1 MKKSIFVIS
10 DLHLGGAPAQ
20 DGKPSFQMCSPA
32 GQTRLAEFIRYVAD
46 QRSPGCDV
54 HLVINGDI
62 VDFLAEKEFAAFTAQ
77 DAVAGKKLSSIFERT
92 DEVWKNLE
100 AFVGAGCRLTLL
112 LGNHDIELSLPT
124 PRRILLERLGPG
136 RIEFIYDNQAFV
148 DGSVLIEHGNRYDS
162 WNVIAHDQLREV
174 RSAMSR
180 GEAPPLFESPAGSR
194 LVINVMNKIKAKF
207 PFVDLLKPEDAGLLP
222 LLAVLDPSSFGEAKN
237 AITLW
242 RQQSHV
248 EFDERGVPID
258 VQNIASGTS
267 NEDEELIDLANT
279 LYTEQLGDI
288 SVVDDLK
295 NVFELWQLARST
307 KDKEAQLKKLY
318 VALRARA
325 ESTWQTFDVNRET
338 QQFIKPAQAAAERG
352 FKVIVFGHTHLV
364 KRVSLGAQSGM
375 YLNSGTWADLMQ
387 VPNAV
392 LEGNEAEG
400 KQALVRFVED
410 LRTNQLEQWRR
421 LVPTFVRI
429 DFDGASVQ
437 SADAYFFDG
446 AGKVERVS
454 DGRLTRL
461 ARDNQ

>member
-1 MKKSIFVIS
+1 MKSIFVIS

-32 GQTRLAEFIRYVAD
+32 GRTCLAEFINYVSE
-46 QRSPGCDV
+46 QRSPSRAV

-62 VDFLAEKEFAAFTAQ
+62 VDFLAEEEFAPFTAQ
-77 DAVAGKKLSSIFERT
+77 DHMAGNKLSNIFERT
-92 DEVWKNLE
+92 DEVWKSLE
-100 AFVGAGCRLTLL
+100 AFVGGGCRLTLL

-124 PRRILLERLGPG
+124 PRRLLLDRLGSG
-136 RIEFIYDNQAFV
+136 RVEFIYDNQAFV
-148 DGSVLIEHGNRYDS
+148 EGPLLIEHGNRYDS
-162 WNVIAHDQLREV
+162 WNVISHDQLREV
-174 RSAMSR
+174 RSALSR

-194 LVINVMNKIKAKF
+194 LVINIMNRIKAKF

-222 LLAVLDPSSFGEAKN
+222 LLAVLDPSSFGEAKK
-237 AITLW
+237 AIELW

-248 EFDERGVPID
+248 EFDERGIPMD

-267 NEDEELIDLANT
+267 NKEEELIDLANE

-295 NVFELWQLARST
+295 NVFELWQLARSA
-307 KDKEAQLKKLY
+307 KDKDKQLQKLY

-325 ESTWQTFDVNRET
+325 ESTWLTFDVNRET
-338 QQFIKPAQAAAERG
+338 EQFIKPAQAAADRG

-364 KRVSLGAQSGM
+364 KRVSLGTQGAW

-387 VPNAV
+387 VPKAV
-392 LEGNEAEG
+392 LEGKEEEG
-400 KQALVRFVED
+400 KQALVQFVED
-410 LRTNQLEQWRR
+410 LRANQLERWRR
-421 LVPTFVRI
+421 LVPTFVRV
-429 DFDGASVQ
+429 DHDGAGIRS
-437 SADAYFFDG
+437 SDAYFFNG
-446 AGKVERVS
+446 TGQVERVP

-461 ARDNQ
+461 EV

>member
-1 MKKSIFVIS
+1 MKQSIFVIS

-20 DGKPSFQMCSPA
+20 GGNPSFQMCTVLGRA
-32 GQTRLAEFIRYVAD
+32 RLAEFIRYVAD
-46 QRSPGCDV
+46 QRSSGHDV

-62 VDFLAEKEFAAFTAQ
+62 VDFLAEEEFAPFTAQ
-77 DAVAGKKLSSIFERT
+77 DHVAGDKLASIFERT
-92 DEVWKNLE
+92 DDVWKSLE
-100 AFVGAGCRLTLL
+100 AFIVGGCRLTLL

-124 PRRILLERLGPG
+124 PRRLLLERLGSG
-136 RIEFIYDNQAFV
+136 RVEFIYDNQAFV
-148 DGSVLIEHGNRYDS
+148 EGPVLIEHGNRYDS

-174 RSAMSR
+174 RSALSR

-194 LVINVMNKIKAKF
+194 LVINIMNKIKAKF

-222 LLAVLDPSSFGEAKN
+222 LLAVLDPSSFGETRKV
-237 AITLW
+237 IGIW

-248 EFDERGVPID
+248 EFDERGIPMD

-267 NEDEELIDLANT
+267 NKEEELIDLANE

-295 NVFELWQLARST
+295 NVFELWQLARSA
-307 KDKEAQLKKLY
+307 KDKDKQLHKLY

-325 ESTWQTFDVNRET
+325 ENTWQTFDVNRET
-338 QQFIKPAQAAAERG
+338 EQFIKPAQAAADRG

-364 KRVSLGAQSGM
+364 KRVSLGAQGAW

-387 VPNAV
+387 VPKAV
-392 LEGNEAEG
+392 LEGKEEDG
-400 KQALVRFVED
+400 KQALVQFVED
-410 LRTNQLEQWRR
+410 LRANQLDKWRR

-429 DFDGASVQ
+429 DRDGAGIESG
-437 SADAYFFDG
+437 DAYFFNG
-446 AGKVERVS
+446 TGHVERVP

-461 ARDNQ
+461 ET

>member
-1 MKKSIFVIS
+1 VIS

-20 DGKPSFQMCSPA
+20 DGKPSFQMCSPSGRA
-32 GQTRLAEFIRYVAD
+32 RLAEFIRYVSEQCSAS
-46 QRSPGCDV
+46 RDV

-62 VDFLAEKEFAAFTAQ
+62 VDFLAEEEFAPFTAQ
-77 DAVAGKKLSSIFERT
+77 DSIAGDKLTSIFERT
-92 DEVWKNLE
+92 DEVWKSIE
-100 AFVGAGCRLTLL
+100 AFVTAGCRLTLL

-124 PRRILLERLGPG
+124 PRRMLLGRLGSG
-136 RIEFIYDNQAFV
+136 RVEFIYDNQALV
-148 DGSVLIEHGNRYDS
+148 EGPVLIEHGNRYDS
-162 WNVIAHDQLREV
+162 WNVISHDQLREV

-180 GEAPPLFESPAGSR
+180 SEDTPSFESPAGSR
-194 LVINVMNKIKAKF
+194 LVINIMNKIKEKF

-222 LLAVLDPSSFGEAKN
+222 LLAVLDPSSFGEAKK
-237 AITLW
+237 AIELW

-248 EFDERGVPID
+248 EFDERGIPMD

-267 NEDEELIDLANT
+267 NKEEELIDLANE

-295 NVFELWQLARST
+295 NVFELWQLARSA

-338 QQFIKPAQAAAERG
+338 EQFIKPAQAAADRG

-364 KRVSLGAQSGM
+364 KRVSLDTQGAR

-387 VPNAV
+387 VPKPV
-392 LEGNEAEG
+392 LEGKEEEG
-400 KQALVRFVED
+400 KQALVQFVED
-410 LRTNQLEQWRR
+410 LRANQLEKWRR
-421 LVPTFVRI
+421 LVPTFVQI
-429 DFDGASVQ
+429 DL
-437 SADAYFFDG
+437 DG
-446 AGKVERVS
+446 AGIQSSDVYFFNGAGRVERVS

-461 ARDNQ
+461 SV